1 MGADNLISF
10 HKWLKWKQISEKCQI
25 IVFDRMGFKSS
36 SLKSVTYKKLGKN
49 RLNRISRWQ
58 SFIDSGCKIP
68 GGSDCPIEDGN
79 PLFEY
84 YAAVTRQDHNGFPES
99 GWQNQECINRMDAL
113 KMLTTWGAYGEFAE
127 NKRGQIKIGYNGDL
141 TVLSNDLL
149 NCDDKNILNTEILMT
164 IIDGKIL
171 KNIL

>member
-1 MGADNLISF
+1 
-10 HKWLKWKQISEKCQI
+10 
-25 IVFDRMGFKSS
+25 
-36 SLKSVTYKKLGKN
+36 
-49 RLNRISRWQ
+49 
-58 SFIDSGCKIP
+58 
-68 GGSDCPIEDGN
+68 
-79 PLFEY
+79 
-84 YAAVTRQDHNGFPES
+84 
-99 GWQNQECINRMDAL
+99 MDAL
-113 KMLTTWGAYGEFAE
+113 KMLTTWGAYGEFSE